1 MSKVYDLIPYISV
14 GDIKFGITKIDLV
27 DIFSKEPDL
36 ISVSFSKR
44 TTLEW
49 GIIKVRLNKKGLVDE
64 VSFID
69 DCSVLYDG
77 MDIFNDPKTIKELT
91 KREKPYSTVG
101 FKVFFEFGIAITGF
115 SKKKDYKSLSVFSKE
130 LINAWKS

>member
-14 GDIKFGITKIDLV
+14 GDIKFGMTKTDLV
-27 DIFSKEPDL
+27 NVFSKEPDL

-49 GIIKVRLNKKGLVDE
+49 GTIKVRLNKKGLVDE

-91 KREKPYSTVG
+91 KREKPYNTVG

-115 SKKKDYKSLSVFSKE
+115 STKKDYKSLSVFSKE